1 MESLTTKYY
10 CFEGISMP
18 LICDVDDKIVLVV
31 HSKRKNARLNGY
43 KNAFGFPTLTLAKA
57 DADNR
62 SEKGKYLVSFYKLRK
77 TRPKC

>member
-1 MESLTTKYY
+1 
-10 CFEGISMP
+10 MP

-57 DADNR
+57 DADNI